1 MFSKKSAST
10 SLSRSRQRS
19 VNIGLV
25 GNTSTSLD
33 KSKINSCRIFY
44 NTRGKHIINIEKY
57 EKYTYIFTDF
67 DDNVSI
73 FLLFELKVS
82 NFQLSYGDMTIPI
95 S

>member
-44 NTRGKHIINIEKY
+44 NKRGKHVINIEKKY
-57 EKYTYIFTDF
+57 EKYTYIFTHF

-73 FLLFELKVS
+73 FLLFELKVG
-82 NFQLSYGDMTIPI
+82 NF
-95 S
+95 